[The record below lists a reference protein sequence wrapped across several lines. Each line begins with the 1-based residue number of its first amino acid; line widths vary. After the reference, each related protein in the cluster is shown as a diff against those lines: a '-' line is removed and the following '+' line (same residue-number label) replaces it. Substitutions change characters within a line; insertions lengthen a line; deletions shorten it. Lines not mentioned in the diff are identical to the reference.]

1 MSILDDKQKN
11 SSEESQTAQNVRH
24 AEFAPPYPHNS
35 PNEKELDP
43 LVVTYQSVTP
53 PVVTDG
59 QREIE
64 LPRKEI

>member
-1 MSILDDKQKN
+1 MNSLDDKQNRQSEGN
-11 SSEESQTAQNVRH
+11 SAAQNVRH

-59 QREIE
+59 EHEIK
-64 LPRKEI
+64 LPRKEV